1 MMYYDDVTL
10 LEMIAILGVKLLP
23 IITIMCLIAGI
34 IEAIDRKAQ
43 KEQEKRQQKRAAAAR
58 REKELAEARKKMFE
72 MLKGI

>member
-1 MMYYDDVTL
+1 MYYDDVTF
-10 LEMIAILGVKLLP
+10 LEYAAILGAKLLP
-23 IITIMCLIAGI
+23 IIIIVLFIAGI
-34 IEAIDRKAQ
+34 IAGIDRKAE